1 MVKPRDT
8 HLLGWEIER
17 KREQREQRD
26 KHYLGIV
33 SRLKVAIVFAK
44 CFSSL
49 GPRII
54 SRKIAAILN
63 LGNKHT
69 VNCVLSWSSG
79 LELCSGT
86 FLFI

>member
-1 MVKPRDT
+1 
-8 HLLGWEIER
+8 LLGWEIER

-26 KHYLGIV
+26 KHDLGMV
-33 SRLKVAIVFAK
+33 SRLKVAIAFAK

-63 LGNKHT
+63 LGNTPT

-79 LELCSGT
+79 LEICPGA
-86 FLFI
+86 FLFN